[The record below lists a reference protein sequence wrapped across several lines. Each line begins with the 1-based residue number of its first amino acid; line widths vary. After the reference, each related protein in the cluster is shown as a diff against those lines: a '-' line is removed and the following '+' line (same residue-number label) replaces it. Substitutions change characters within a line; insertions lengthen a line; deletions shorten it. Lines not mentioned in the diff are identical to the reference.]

1 MTRACP
7 KEDQMTELITEAR
20 AIIIIIIIANMY
32 RVLTMRQALI
42 TYINNFIYSQSIPMR
57 KVPLLPSP

>member
-32 RVLTMRQALI
+32 
-42 TYINNFIYSQSIPMR
+42 
-57 KVPLLPSP
+57 